1 MLIEGL
7 HGRVREQDEFI
18 TVAMKR
24 LATLEAFIREEREL
38 VVDRAKEHV
47 GAKLA
52 ESTRRF
58 NVYARKARE
67 HEDYLR
73 QQLQDACAETAKAL
87 SESTQ
92 VEELRLVAERAAE
105 SEKHRKEHARRQL
118 ARCYRD
124 GQQRDKLY
132 AAVISELQ
140 GQLSVMVSA
149 VKTAKDAEAAAEHR
163 ALEAEKEVKRLT
175 ATVSILQSELEGK

>member
-1 MLIEGL
+1 MQHSLQNSAKQLVAMQKLYAAATAQADSARRQAEAATALNEQLVHARTAPHHDANEDARVLIEGL

-92 VEELRLVAERAAE
+92 ACV
-105 SEKHRKEHARRQL
+105 
-118 ARCYRD
+118 
-124 GQQRDKLY
+124 
-132 AAVISELQ
+132 
-140 GQLSVMVSA
+140 
-149 VKTAKDAEAAAEHR
+149 
-163 ALEAEKEVKRLT
+163 
-175 ATVSILQSELEGK
+175 